1 MEKITLSNGFRIMLD
16 YVDWARSCTMGIW
29 VGSGSGYENESRA
42 GFSHFIEHMIFK
54 GTQTRSA
61 FYIATQMD
69 EIGGALNAYT
79 TKEYTCFYC
88 RSLTD
93 HVDRAFDILGD
104 MVTNPRLDEKDIE
117 LEKGVIVEEIAMY
130 EDSPEDLCLDTF
142 YENAWPG
149 DPFGRNILG
158 SRDTVNSATSQGLRE
173 HMSEFY
179 VPERMVASFCGCFDK
194 DSVIEA
200 CEKYFGSF
208 KPTNNPIKK
217 RDVTFAPFLK
227 TINKDFEQNQL
238 ILGFKGIGADE
249 DGRYTCSLL
258 CNILGGSTSS
268 RLFQRIR
275 EELGLVYSIDAFNA
289 AYLNGGII
297 GISMGLSKKAEEQ
310 ALKEVFSI
318 LQNYPQSIT
327 EGELHRAQEQA
338 AASLVMGLEAT
349 PARASR
355 MRRNELLFN
364 SVEDEDSIIENYR
377 SITTQEIRDAAQELL
392 QLDKTALCCVGRVN
406 KNSFYSGIIKNH

>member
-29 VGSGSGYENESRA
+29 VGSGSGYEKESSA

-54 GTQTRSA
+54 GTPTRSA
-61 FYIATQMD
+61 FDIATQMD

-93 HVDRAFDILGD
+93 HVDKAFDILGD
-104 MVTNPRLDEKDIE
+104 MVTNPRLDEKDIK

-130 EDSPEDLCLDTF
+130 EDNPEDLCLDTF
-142 YENAWPG
+142 YENAWSG
-149 DPFGRNILG
+149 DALGRNILG
-158 SRDTVNSATSQGLRE
+158 SRGTVNTATAQGLRE
-173 HMSEFY
+173 HMSEFF
-179 VPERMVASFCGCFDK
+179 VPERMVVSFCGCFDK
-194 DSVIEA
+194 DRVIED
-200 CEKYFGSF
+200 CEKYFGSI

-217 RDVTFAPFLK
+217 RQAVFTPFIK
-227 TINKDFEQNQL
+227 TVSKDFEQNQL
-238 ILGFKGIGADE
+238 ILGLKGVGADDE
-249 DGRYTCSLL
+249 NRYACALL

-289 AYLNGGII
+289 SYLNGGIFA
-297 GISMGLSKKAEEQ
+297 ISMGLSKKAEEQ

-318 LQNYPQSIT
+318 LRDYPQSIT
-327 EGELHRAQEQA
+327 LEELHRSQEQA

-355 MRRNELLFN
+355 MGRSELLFN
-364 SVEDEDSIIENYR
+364 CVEDEDKIIENFR
-377 SITTQEIRDAAQELL
+377 SITIEKIRAAAQELL
-392 QLDKTALCCVGRVN
+392 RLENTALCCVGRVN
-406 KNSFYSGIIKNH
+406 KSSFYSDIIKNR